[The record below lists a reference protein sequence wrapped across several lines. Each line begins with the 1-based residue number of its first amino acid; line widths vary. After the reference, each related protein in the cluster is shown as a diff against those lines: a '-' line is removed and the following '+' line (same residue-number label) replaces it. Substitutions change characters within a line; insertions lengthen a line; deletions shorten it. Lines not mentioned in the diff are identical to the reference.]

1 MIIAGEFAKLKKPFP
16 KIPVPMQSGQV
27 EERKDWS
34 RASTAQEGQGHVLQD
49 VEKQI
54 QHSYEDEELELA
66 LLTLCSPKGCA
77 VAH

>member
-1 MIIAGEFAKLKKPFP
+1 MHC
-16 KIPVPMQSGQV
+16 SGGSA
-27 EERKDWS
+27 D
-34 RASTAQEGQGHVLQD
+34 VLQD

-54 QHSYEDEELELA
+54 QHSHEDEELELA